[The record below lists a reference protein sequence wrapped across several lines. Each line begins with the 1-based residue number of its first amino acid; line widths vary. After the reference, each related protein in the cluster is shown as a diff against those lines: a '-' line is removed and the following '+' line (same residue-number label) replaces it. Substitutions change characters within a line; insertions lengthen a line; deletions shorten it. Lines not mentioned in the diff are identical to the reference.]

1 MKVLKFGGGCLN
13 SAQSIKRLPVVLS
26 QYKKDE
32 IVIVVSAFQKTTNFL
47 ESLIP
52 DIGSCEKNITQIEN
66 NVSSLISYHSNIIQ
80 RLMGKD
86 FDLEDFYNELFSSF
100 NASFLNASYFVD
112 YIKRIK
118 VKDQKDYDFYYD
130 QIVSLGEILS
140 SKIINLFLSS
150 KSLDNYFVDIRDV
163 VITSSNYRSGVVDW
177 ETTKYNI
184 PKFFNNFPVITQG
197 FIAGDIH
204 KNTVT
209 LGREGSD
216 YTAAIIANILNAEEV
231 ILFKDVDGIY
241 DFDPKKNDLAVK
253 YDFLSYDNLSVI
265 LDKGCN
271 VVHHKTIK
279 PLSSSN
285 IILKIK
291 NFNNLEAQGTVIK

>member
-13 SAQSIKRLPVVLS
+13 SVQSIKRLPVILS
-26 QYKKDE
+26 QYKNDK

-52 DIGSCEKNITQIEN
+52 EIDSFQKNIIQIEE
-66 NVSSLISYHSNIIQ
+66 NVSSLISYHSNILQ
-80 RLMGKD
+80 SLMGKD

-100 NASFLNASYFVD
+100 KPSFSNETSFVG
-112 YIKRIK
+112 YIKSIK

-140 SKIINLFLSS
+140 SRIINIFLSS
-150 KSLDNYFVDIRDV
+150 KNLDNCFVDIREV
-163 VITSSNYRSGVVDW
+163 VITNSNHRAGVVDW
-177 ETTKYNI
+177 NKTRCNMD
-184 PKFFNNFPVITQG
+184 KFFNNFPLITQG
-197 FIAGDIH
+197 FIAGDIY

-216 YTAAIIANILNAEEV
+216 YSAAIIANILNAEEV

-241 DFDPKKNDLAVK
+241 DFDPKKNNLAIK
-253 YDFLSYDNLSVI
+253 YDFLTYDNLNVI
-265 LDKGCN
+265 LDQGCN
-271 VVHHKTIK
+271 IVHHKTIK
-279 PLSSSN
+279 PLSNNN

-291 NFNNLEAQGTVIK
+291 NFNNLESKGTIIK

>member
-13 SAQSIKRLPVVLS
+13 SAQSIKKLPFVLS
-26 QYKKDE
+26 QYKNDK

-47 ESLIP
+47 EGLIP
-52 DIGSCEKNITQIEN
+52 DVGSFEKNISQIED
-66 NVSSLISYHSNIIQ
+66 NVSSLMSYHSNIIQ
-80 RLMGKD
+80 SLIGKD
-86 FDLEDFYNELFSSF
+86 FELEDFYNEMFSSF
-100 NASFLNASYFVD
+100 NSSFSNETSFVD
-112 YIKRIK
+112 YIKSIK

-150 KSLDNYFVDIRDV
+150 ESLDNCFVDIRDV
-163 VITSSNYRSGVVDW
+163 VITDSNYRAGVVDW
-177 ETTKYNI
+177 EKTSYNI

-197 FIAGDIH
+197 FIAGDIN

-216 YTAAIIANILNAEEV
+216 YSAAIIASILNAEEV
-231 ILFKDVDGIY
+231 VLFKDVDGIY

-279 PLSSSN
+279 PLSDNN
-285 IILKIK
+285 IVLKIK
-291 NFNNLEAQGTVIK
+291 NFNNPEEVGTVIK

>member
-13 SAQSIKRLPVVLS
+13 SVQSIKRLPVILS
-26 QYKKDE
+26 QYKNDK

-52 DIGSCEKNITQIEN
+52 EIDSFQKNIIQIEE
-66 NVSSLISYHSNIIQ
+66 NVSSLISYHSNILQ
-80 RLMGKD
+80 SLMGKD

-100 NASFLNASYFVD
+100 KPSLSNETSFVG
-112 YIKRIK
+112 YIKSIK

-150 KSLDNYFVDIRDV
+150 NNLDNCFVDAREV
-163 VITSSNYRSGVVDW
+163 VITNSNHRAGVVDW
-177 ETTKYNI
+177 DKTRINI
-184 PKFFNNFPVITQG
+184 NKFFNYFPIITQG
-197 FIAGDIH
+197 FIAGDIY

-216 YTAAIIANILNAEEV
+216 YSAAIIANILNAEEV

-241 DFDPKKNDLAVK
+241 DCDPKKNNLAIK
-253 YDFLSYDNLSVI
+253 YDFLSYDDLSVV
-265 LDKGCN
+265 LDKGCS
-271 VVHHKTIK
+271 VVHRKTIN
-279 PLSSSN
+279 PLSDNN
-285 IILKIK
+285 IILKIQ
-291 NFNNLEAQGTVIK
+291 NFNNLQSKGTIIK